1 VFANKYGLDLKDLMT
16 LNYITDDSE
25 ILYEGQEI
33 FINLSEEKLIIFQ
46 DLSIKHNQI

>member
-1 VFANKYGLDLKDLMT
+1 MT

-33 FINLSEEKLIIFQ
+33 FINLSEEKANNIP
-46 DLSIKHNQI
+46 